1 MNYQK
6 TTGYWWDT
14 KMKEL
19 SGNKDKTNQLRCLLR
34 EFAKK
39 QILAR
44 KYCASG
50 LSFCLKIQIEGVKSA
65 IWLFVG
71 YKWYT
76 GGIQVVHTK
85 M

>member
-1 MNYQK
+1 
-6 TTGYWWDT
+6 
-14 KMKEL
+14 MKEL
-19 SGNKDKTNQLRCLLR
+19 SGNKDKTNQLLCLLR

-50 LSFCLKIQIEGVKSA
+50 LSLCLKIQIEDVKRGV
-65 IWLFVG
+65 LVVVG